1 MIGPL
6 SYLDATLI
14 ALAAL
19 SGLLAMYRG
28 LTREILSIL
37 SWIVAAAAVAY
48 FVLYQRPV
56 AQDIASQIGAPL
68 QIAQVAV
75 GALIFVIVLVVVH
88 LITSKISDS
97 ILDSNIGM
105 IDRVLGLVF
114 GVARGFILIVIPF
127 MLYENFFPD
136 RNQQVPWVRNAVTL
150 PYIQSTGQSLRTLL
164 VRYLPEKIMDPGAPE
179 QRSNT
184 KSLSKFKLV
193 LVTPKK
199 FHISVTRSPISV
211 VPRA

>member
-6 SYLDATLI
+6 TYLDIALI
-14 ALAAL
+14 AIALL

-48 FVLYQRPV
+48 FVFYQRPLAEDV
-56 AQDIASQIGAPL
+56 AQQVGAPL
-68 QIAQVAV
+68 QIAQVAI
-75 GALIFVIVLVVVH
+75 GALIFLIVLVVVH
-88 LITSKISDS
+88 LITSRISDA

-114 GVARGFILIVIPF
+114 GVVRGFILIVIPF

-136 RNQQVPWVRNAVTL
+136 TQQQFPWVRDAVTR
-150 PYIQSTGQSLRTLL
+150 PYIKQTGDSLRSLL
-164 VRYLPEKIMDPGAPE
+164 VRYIPENFMGPE
-179 QRSNT
+179 GVDQQQSGQYVPKTPRIG
-184 KSLSKFKLV
+184 LV
-193 LVTPKK
+193 ERGSAHICVTWRPL
-199 FHISVTRSPISV
+199 RM
-211 VPRA
+211 A